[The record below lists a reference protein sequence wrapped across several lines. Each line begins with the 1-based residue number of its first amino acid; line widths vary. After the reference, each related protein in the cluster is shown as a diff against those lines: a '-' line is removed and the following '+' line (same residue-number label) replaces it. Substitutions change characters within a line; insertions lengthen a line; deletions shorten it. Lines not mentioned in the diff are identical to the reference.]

1 MKTVH
6 IIVSGRVQGVCFR
19 SYTQKQAI
27 KYDIIGFVKNQNN
40 GDVEIV
46 ACAEPDK
53 LKNFISCCHNG
64 SIMAKVD
71 KVTVS
76 EYKTTEEF
84 TQFKVL

>member
-19 SYTQKQAI
+19 AYTQKQAI
-27 KYDIIGFVKNQNN
+27 RDDITGFVRNQEN

-53 LKNFISCCHNG
+53 LENFISCCRNG

-76 EYKTTEEF
+76 EHKTTEEF